1 MKPALWALFGLGL
14 SALLAA
20 CGSAGAGGSAIAGT
34 VSGPGPY
41 TVSGTVVVAC
51 PGSVEVNNC
60 DQSTGKYTTLSGSG
74 RSSAYRI
81 DGIGAGDWYVIAAS
95 PQNFLG
101 GYVDGSGNL
110 LPVRAGA
117 TGINIS
123 MFALP

>member
-1 MKPALWALFGLGL
+1 MKKAIWTLVGLGL
-14 SALLAA
+14 TALLAA
-20 CGSAGAGGSAIAGT
+20 CGGAGGGGNSIAGT
-34 VSGPGPY
+34 VSGPGGY

-51 PGSVEVNNC
+51 PGSVDVNNC
-60 DQSTGKYTTLSGSG
+60 DETTGKYTTLSGSG

-81 DGIGAGDWYVIAAS
+81 EGIGAGDWYVLAVS
-95 PQNFLG
+95 PQKFLG

-110 LPVRAGA
+110 LPVKAGA